1 MLGTCRGGAAREL
14 TEMAREGKFEAK
26 EMAELRRDS
35 PATPPEKKG
44 EERREEV
51 EAMAMA
57 GGGFMVIVL
66 LSF

>member
-1 MLGTCRGGAAREL
+1 
-14 TEMAREGKFEAK
+14 MAREGKFEAK

-44 EERREEV
+44 VERREEV

-57 GGGFMVIVL
+57 GGGFMVTVL